1 MKKRHG
7 IILVMSL
14 LLLISRD
21 QASTSPNTKAPTV
34 HYFEV
39 SLPIKKRGQNTM
51 LNLSI
56 GDFKKRKWSKVS
68 PRYIVVDDYSG
79 ISLPGRPWYYSRIG
93 TDRGEMGSG
102 KYTINLG
109 GGTAYAEVRN
119 GWAGVWTIL
128 MHNARDNDTLSPA
141 KLLGPYVKK
150 KFQPHIIGL
159 QIDLSDGYG
168 YFKVELKDTRGKIV
182 HSEKRNLTGGSRVL
196 NFSMKPKADIKSL
209 NWLVDGNGF
218 AKVKNVSLKIKS
230 PKYLMPEAV
239 FLFSYGHLSQCYD
252 PKMGLVRDRARW
264 PSKNYSA
271 IPPTG
276 LFALATAIA
285 HDLGYVKEA
294 SAKMIVRKI
303 KKVLQNLPRYHG
315 LLPHFVTNKR
325 ITPET
330 EWSSLDTVI
339 TLISVILACQSLRLN
354 STPLEEM
361 IQNIDWS
368 DLTDDGS
375 QSISHGYDYYGNK
388 IKLSWDTFGSEAFVL
403 GVAFAAATGGHIPR
417 LDAYSKPP
425 TWNGSGF
432 NDELAALF
440 FPMNGIDV
448 WGNDWSVYRKEAYQK
463 QIDYFK
469 EHYYH
474 SKGLFGL
481 SASEVPEPWSVPEE
495 YVYGAWGVG
504 GHNGQANDG
513 SSLAGYPIIAPHYPA
528 MLAAE
533 HPADFERIFK
543 YLILKKKILTPLN
556 NVESFGI
563 NERGRLHWNSLK
575 GSWNLSLQLL
585 GVSHAL
591 SESWY
596 LPYRSLEKNDFLRE
610 GFVSIFVQKR

>member
-7 IILVMSL
+7 IILAMSL
-14 LLLISRD
+14 LLSISYNHPL
-21 QASTSPNTKAPTV
+21 TNPKTKASIV
-34 HYFEV
+34 YYFEAIPPTEK
-39 SLPIKKRGQNTM
+39 LEQNTV
-51 LNLSI
+51 LNLTFE
-56 GDFKKRKWSKVS
+56 DFKKRKWSKVS
-68 PRYIVVDDYSG
+68 PRYIVVDDYAG
-79 ISLPGRPWYYSRIG
+79 LSLPGRQWYYSRIG

-109 GGTAYAEVRN
+109 GGTAYAEVQN

-128 MHNARDNDTLSPA
+128 MHNAKDNDTLSPE

-150 KFQPHIIGL
+150 KFQPHITGL
-159 QIDLSDGYG
+159 RIDLSDGYG
-168 YFKVELKDTRGKIV
+168 YFKVELKDTRGQII
-182 HSEKRNLTGGSRVL
+182 HSEKIKLTGGSRIL
-196 NFSMKPKADIKSL
+196 SFSMKPKTDIKNL

-218 AKVKNVSLKIKS
+218 AKVKNVRLKIKS
-230 PKYLMPEAV
+230 PKYSMPEAV

-264 PSKNYSA
+264 PSKDFSA

-294 SAKMIVRKI
+294 IAKKIVSKTRKT
-303 KKVLQNLPRYHG
+303 LQHLPRYHG

-330 EWSSLDTVI
+330 EWSSFDTVI
-339 TLISVILACQSLRLN
+339 SLISVILACQSLGLN
-354 STPLEEM
+354 SSPMEEM

-368 DLTDDGS
+368 DLTGNGS
-375 QSISHGYDYYGNK
+375 QSISHGYDFYGNK
-388 IKLSWDTFGSEAFVL
+388 IKLSWDTFGSETFVL
-403 GVAFAAATGGHIPR
+403 AVAFAAATGGHIAR
-417 LDAYSKPP
+417 LDAYSEPP

-448 WGNDWSVYRKEAYQK
+448 WGNDWSAYRKEAYQK
-463 QIDYFK
+463 QKDYFL

-474 SKGLFGL
+474 SRSLFGL
-481 SASEVPEPWSVPEE
+481 SASEVPEPWGVAEE
-495 YVYGAWGVG
+495 FVYGAWGVG

-513 SSLAGYPIIAPHYPA
+513 SSLVGYPIIAPHYPA

-533 HPADFERIFK
+533 HPAAFERIFK
-543 YLILKKKILTPLN
+543 YLILKNKIFTPLN

-563 NERGRLHWNSLK
+563 DEKGRLRWNSLK

-591 SESWY
+591 YENMY

-610 GFVSIFVQKR
+610 GFVNIFVNKR